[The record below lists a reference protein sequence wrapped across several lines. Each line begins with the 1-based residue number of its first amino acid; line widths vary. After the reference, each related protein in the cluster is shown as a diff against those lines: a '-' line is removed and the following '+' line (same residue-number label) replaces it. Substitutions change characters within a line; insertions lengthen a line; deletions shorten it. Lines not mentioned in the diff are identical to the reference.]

1 MIQPPEASAFLTWS
15 FALLGVALAIGF
27 VWLGHVAGRRQ
38 RLPRAENARLTLL
51 AATFFAV
58 WLAVTWIV
66 AASGVVAEFD
76 RRPPPIVFLLLAIL
90 LATVALSWSRVG
102 TRLIRGLPLWVLV
115 LTQSFRLPLEL
126 MMHEAA
132 IEGVMPVQMSYSGR
146 NLDILTG
153 ITAVPVAW
161 LLAKRIG
168 GRRLA
173 AVWNLMGTLLLVNIV
188 SVALLSTPTFAYFGP

>member
-1 MIQPPEASAFLTWS
+1 M
-15 FALLGVALAIGF
+15 
-27 VWLGHVAGRRQ
+27 
-38 RLPRAENARLTLL
+38 
-51 AATFFAV
+51 
-58 WLAVTWIV
+58 
-66 AASGVVAEFD
+66 
-76 RRPPPIVFLLLAIL
+76 
-90 LATVALSWSRVG
+90 
-102 TRLIRGLPLWVLV
+102 IRGLPVWVLV

-188 SVALLSTPTFAYFGP
+188 CVALLSTPTFAYFGPERLNTWIAYPPFIWLPAIMVSCAAIGHLLIWRALRGALGAEVLRS